1 MTEITSAN
9 LKPLRMYMQGNGP
22 ELEALL
28 KHIAKEVW
36 QDLEQNR
43 AKEEGRRAT
52 MRVHFTISVKADMPT
67 HDPAMRGAFTEMLRG
82 SAKELYAQ
90 LAMLAERSPTITAQI
105 IDDEVGTQ
113 QLNLFDKCEPYY
125 SESDGS
131 EG

>member
-1 MTEITSAN
+1 
-9 LKPLRMYMQGNGP
+9 MYMQGNGP

-67 HDPAMRGAFTEMLRG
+67 HDPAMRGAFTEMLRS
-82 SAKELYAQ
+82 SATDLYAQ

-113 QLNLFDKCEPYY
+113 QLNLFETHEAYY